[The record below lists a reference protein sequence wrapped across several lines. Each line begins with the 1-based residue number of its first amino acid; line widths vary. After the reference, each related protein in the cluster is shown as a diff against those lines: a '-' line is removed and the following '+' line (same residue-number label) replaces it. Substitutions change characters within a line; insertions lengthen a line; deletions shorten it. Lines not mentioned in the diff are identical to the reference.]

1 MSSSNQFQ
9 NEDTN
14 NCYFVI
20 GCSGSLLGSM
30 FPLPRILFAM
40 ARDGL
45 LFRFLARV
53 SKRQSPVAATM
64 TAGVISAVMAFLF
77 DLKALVDM
85 MSIGTLMAYS
95 LVAACVLIL
104 RYQPGLCYEQPKY
117 TPEKDILE
125 SCTNATSKSE
135 SQVTMLQ
142 GQGFSLRTLFNP
154 SALPTRQSASLVSFL
169 VGFLAFLI
177 AGLSILTTYGVQAI
191 ARLEA
196 WSLALLALFLVLC
209 AAVILTIWRQPQNQQ
224 KVAFMVPFLPFL
236 PAFSILVNIYLMV
249 QLSADTWVRFSIWM
263 VLGFLIYFAYGIRHS
278 LEGNP
283 RDEEEDED
291 VCPDNVNAAAEEKSA
306 MQANDH
312 HQRNLSLPFIL
323 HEKTSEC

>member
-1 MSSSNQFQ
+1 MPR
-9 NEDTN
+9 
-14 NCYFVI
+14 VI
-20 GCSGSLLGSM
+20 Y
-30 FPLPRILFAM
+30 AM
-40 ARDGL
+40 AEDGL
-45 LFRFLARV
+45 LFKCLAQIN
-53 SKRQSPVAATM
+53 SKTKTPVIATLSSG
-64 TAGVISAVMAFLF
+64 AVAAVMAFLF

-104 RYQPGLCYEQPKY
+104 RYQPGLCYDQPKY
-117 TPEKDILE
+117 TPEKETLE
-125 SCTNATSKSE
+125 SCTNATLKSE

-142 GQGFSLRTLFNP
+142 GQGFSLRTLFSP

-177 AGLSILTTYGVQAI
+177 LGLSILTTYGVQAI

-209 AAVILTIWRQPQNQQ
+209 VAVILTIWRQPQNQQ

-249 QLSADTWVRFSIWM
+249 QLSADTWIRFSIWM
-263 VLGFLIYFAYGIRHS
+263 ALGFLIYFAYGIRHS

-283 RDEEEDED
+283 RDEEDDED
-291 VCPDNVNAAAEEKSA
+291 AFSDNINAATEEKSA